1 VCDCQGGDSRAARAR
16 LVCVFPNHFGA
27 RTPKEWKKSY
37 REMTTCPPVVKACR
51 GCVSEHAHSRDCDAM
66 CMKCART
73 HQKCA
78 HALWELLGVPWL
90 SAVSL
95 HGRLPQRNMLLR
107 TSRMPMHHVTASANE
122 V

>member
-1 VCDCQGGDSRAARAR
+1 MCDCQGGDSRAARAR

-78 HALWELLGVPWL
+78 HALGAAG
-90 SAVSL
+90 SAAAKRSKL
-95 HGRLPQRNMLLR
+95 TRSIAPDT
-107 TSRMPMHHVTASANE
+107 TS
-122 V
+122 